1 MWSLH
6 LLGIWSV
13 YFTLQFNLT
22 LFVEESPSN
31 NLQLQKQVF
40 HVLRIFLDTQ
50 QSSCLIILAISVWIL
65 LAHYCVESGL
75 SYIFSFANS
84 MNNGIRISFKIMVR
98 ILFLETKE
106 RWGGGVGGG
115 IMTVYA
121 YCTLKRLCAWNLTN
135 CMGFLV
141 ITASVILL
149 FTFLNHTN
157 HESSKRNIGFHIF
170 FFGPT
175 LNLWFNIFPLFLFCC
190 CTALCE
196 NNADDLSLFCRIHE
210 QNTFCTCA
218 NNLCLVYRSMLEP
231 LYHTAT

>member
-6 LLGIWSV
+6 LLGIWSL

-50 QSSCLIILAISVWIL
+50 QSSCFIILAISVWIL
-65 LAHYCVESGL
+65 SAHYCVESGL

-84 MNNGIRISFKIMVR
+84 INNGIRISFKIMVR
-98 ILFLETKE
+98 ILFLETK
-106 RWGGGVGGG
+106 GVGGGG

-135 CMGFLV
+135 CVGFLV

-157 HESSKRNIGFHIF
+157 HESSKRNTGFHIF
-170 FFGPT
+170 FLVQHWTCG
-175 LNLWFNIFPLFLFCC
+175 LIFFHSFIFCC
-190 CTALCE
+190 CTWNCWCGIP
-196 NNADDLSLFCRIHE
+196 F
-210 QNTFCTCA
+210 
-218 NNLCLVYRSMLEP
+218 
-231 LYHTAT
+231 